1 MNDSFK
7 PGVYVTQP
15 SMALALALPD
25 AQTYV
30 GRPATR
36 ELVEEARAAV
46 AMLRRLA
53 KDRQEYV
60 IEYDDLAG
68 APVKAYYGVSGQA
81 LKNAHDIRQLFN
93 YYLGAPFHGSQLGL
107 PIE

>member
-15 SMALALALPD
+15 TTTLALPD
-25 AQTYV
+25 AQTFV

-46 AMLRRLA
+46 AMLRQLA
-53 KDRQEYV
+53 KTRQEYV
-60 IEYDDLAG
+60 VEHDDLTG
-68 APVKAYYGVSGQA
+68 AAVKAYYGVSGHA

-93 YYLGAPFHGSQLGL
+93 HYLGAPFYGSQLGL